1 MSSEICSRVDTKL
14 RDQGQP
20 LREQSKCAA
29 FSLSRNSH
37 QGSPEALDHTA
48 KKFDRFS
55 CPTPVS
61 YSSPFSWNW
70 TETGGWEVVTS
81 GLAVWLLTSSF
92 FRLPGALTAPVQ
104 PLRNGRPPDISSLTN
119 CPGGRQQKMRG
130 DYLGVPW
137 FAISNRRTAGHF
149 FGPGRSFL
157 I

>member
-29 FSLSRNSH
+29 FSLSRSSH

-104 PLRNGRPPDISSLTN
+104 PLRNGRPPDISSLTIAQVVDN
-119 CPGGRQQKMRG
+119 RKCGEIILGSHGSRFPIGG
-130 DYLGVPW
+130 LP
-137 FAISNRRTAGHF
+137 AI
-149 FGPGRSFL
+149 FL
-157 I
+157 DRAALS